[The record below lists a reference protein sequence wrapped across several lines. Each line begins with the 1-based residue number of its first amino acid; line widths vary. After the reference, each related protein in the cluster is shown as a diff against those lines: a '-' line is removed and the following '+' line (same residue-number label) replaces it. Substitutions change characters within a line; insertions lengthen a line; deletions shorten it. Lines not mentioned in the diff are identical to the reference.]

1 MCNSYNEYY
10 VLYSYYIGYICT
22 CFILK
27 IIVNCIVFVIME
39 IELRKEIY
47 RVVMDYF
54 NRFVYYILFEKLI
67 LYL

>member
-1 MCNSYNEYY
+1 M
-10 VLYSYYIGYICT
+10 

>member
-1 MCNSYNEYY
+1 MYI
-10 VLYSYYIGYICT
+10 LYYIFIILDMYM

-47 RVVMDYF
+47 WVV
-54 NRFVYYILFEKLI
+54 ILNGLF
-67 LYL
+67 